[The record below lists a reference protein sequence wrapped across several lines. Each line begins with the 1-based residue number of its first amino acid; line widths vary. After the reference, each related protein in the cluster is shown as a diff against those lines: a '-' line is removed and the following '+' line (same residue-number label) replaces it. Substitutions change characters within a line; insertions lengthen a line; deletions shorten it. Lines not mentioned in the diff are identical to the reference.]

1 VDIFNFDIV
10 NQEMI
15 GGLVVVLYSFHY
27 NMLDFSYTSPKTKN
41 INLWPFYKKSYSI
54 PGKISDSTGKI
65 VINDILNPIEDGSI
79 LEINDTPPGNG
90 HNSSYK
96 VVFYNKKCFLLP
108 FIELVFGAKKEL
120 DEKAY
125 TLIPTVKRY
134 EFNFS
139 TIKDW
144 SSIKDDSV
152 LCKKNIIQIL
162 KKVKKT
168 IGNNLIIDKQ
178 TLTIVNNFYL

>member
-1 VDIFNFDIV
+1 MDIFNFDIV

-15 GGLVVVLYSFHY
+15 GGLVVVSYSFHY

-96 VVFYNKKCFLLP
+96 VVFYNKKMFS
-108 FIELVFGAKKEL
+108 A
-120 DEKAY
+120 
-125 TLIPTVKRY
+125 TLHRTS
-134 EFNFS
+134 F
-139 TIKDW
+139 W
-144 SSIKDDSV
+144 S
-152 LCKKNIIQIL
+152 
-162 KKVKKT
+162 
-168 IGNNLIIDKQ
+168 
-178 TLTIVNNFYL
+178 